1 MHTIPN
7 QQTIPKHVLIS
18 VVGLSPQVIT
28 ETLYYYWCLTSPPVP
43 ITEVFVLTT
52 LPGKQAL
59 EDTLLGDN
67 GKLQSLCND
76 YNLPPIH
83 FDIANVHLLKGA
95 DGQPL
100 KDISSVIDNE
110 ALADQIF
117 AFMRKLATST
127 DMCLHVSIAGGRKTM
142 GLYIGL
148 AMQFYGR
155 PGDTLS
161 HVLVNPALENQEFFY
176 PPPNGAEVILS
187 DGRTIPAAE
196 IRLELA
202 EIPLL
207 LLGEKIPF
215 LKEHT
220 DARYTELIEIAQ
232 REYNALQ
239 AISPLTINTF
249 SRCLEIGEVTINLT
263 PLEFALY
270 LFFAQ
275 QHLESAAEDKYSVSR
290 SEIRAGLLTDA
301 LIGIIPQISARDFR
315 LNKLEGWKS
324 NPSDRFSQTRSNINR
339 KIKEGLDE
347 PQATHYQIQTWNPSS
362 NQDDICYGL
371 TLSKDRIQFQLHS
384 PHKN

>member
-1 MHTIPN
+1 MHTTPN
-7 QQTIPKHVLIS
+7 RQTVPKHVLIS

-28 ETLYYYWCLTSPPVP
+28 ETLYYYWCLASPPVP
-43 ITEVFVLTT
+43 ITEVFALTT
-52 LPGKQAL
+52 LRGKQAL
-59 EDTLLGDN
+59 EETLLGDN
-67 GKLQSLCND
+67 GKLRSLCND
-76 YNLPPIH
+76 CNLPSIR
-83 FDIANVHLLKGA
+83 FDLTNIHLLKGA

-100 KDISSVIDNE
+100 EDISSVVDNE
-110 ALADQIF
+110 ALADQLF
-117 AFMRKLATST
+117 AFVRNLAIST
-127 DMCLHVSIAGGRKTM
+127 DICLHASIAGGRKTM

-161 HVLVNPALENQEFFY
+161 HVLVNPELENLEFFY
-176 PPPNGAEVILS
+176 PPPNGAEVVLS

-220 DARYTELIEIAQ
+220 DAGYTELIEIAQ

-239 AISPLTINTF
+239 AISPVVINTF
-249 SRCLEIGEVTINLT
+249 SCCLEIGEVTIKLT

-275 QHLESAAEDKYSVSR
+275 QHLEKKDDNGYSISR
-290 SEIRAGLLTDA
+290 SDIRDGFLRDA
-301 LIGIIPQISARDFR
+301 LKEIVSQIPARDFR
-315 LNKLEGWKS
+315 LEGLKGWKGD
-324 NPSDRFSQTRSNINR
+324 PIARFSQTRSNINR
-339 KIKEGLDE
+339 KIKEGLDTT
-347 PQATHYQIQTWNPSS
+347 QSTHYQIQSWIPSS
-362 NQDDICYGL
+362 NQDEIFYGL
-371 TLSKDRIQFQLHS
+371 TLSKDLIHLQLHS
-384 PHKN
+384 

>member
-1 MHTIPN
+1 MYTTPN
-7 QQTIPKHVLIS
+7 QQTVQKHVLIS

-28 ETLYYYWCLTSPPVP
+28 ETLYYYWCLASPPVP
-43 ITEVFVLTT
+43 ITEVFALTT
-52 LPGKQAL
+52 LRGKQAL

-67 GKLQSLCND
+67 GKLKALCND

-83 FDIANVHLLKGA
+83 FDLANIHLLKGA

-100 KDISSVIDNE
+100 EDISSVIDNE

-117 AFMRKLATST
+117 ACVRGLATVT
-127 DMCLHVSIAGGRKTM
+127 DICLHFSLAGGRKTM

-161 HVLVNPALENQEFFY
+161 HVLVNPALENREFFY
-176 PPPNGAEVILS
+176 PPPNGAAVVLS
-187 DGRTIPAAE
+187 DGRTIPADE

-215 LKEHT
+215 LAEHA
-220 DARYTELIEIAQ
+220 DAGYTELIEIAQ

-239 AISPLTINTF
+239 AISPVVVNTF
-249 SRCLEIGEVTINLT
+249 ARCLEIGEVTINLT
-263 PLEFALY
+263 PLELALY

-275 QHLESAAEDKYSVSR
+275 RHLEGE
-290 SEIRAGLLTDA
+290 
-301 LIGIIPQISARDFR
+301 
-315 LNKLEGWKS
+315 
-324 NPSDRFSQTRSNINR
+324 
-339 KIKEGLDE
+339 
-347 PQATHYQIQTWNPSS
+347 
-362 NQDDICYGL
+362 C
-371 TLSKDRIQFQLHS
+371 
-384 PHKN
+384 